1 MTQFKTLKWCYTH
14 DRECKEYRMY
24 EPEDGLMITWIHLT
38 GDKDLLGVQLING
51 QHDVMRANTKIQIE
65 KIKRT

>member
-1 MTQFKTLKWCYTH
+1 
-14 DRECKEYRMY
+14 MY